1 MYTPSNGLSRAG
13 GAAQQMMV
21 TETAS
26 GPALN
31 RYAANPHSTM
41 AEAQPPKGVDGLVGP
56 QQTKRESRNEGRTGG
71 IGMPALPA
79 SVAVMIYGLIS
90 VWLVLLVGWVLF
102 LVISARRACRAAAQA
117 TPPQLT

>member
-1 MYTPSNGLSRAG
+1 
-13 GAAQQMMV
+13 MMV
-21 TETAS
+21 TETAY

-41 AEAQPPKGVDGLVGP
+41 AEAQPPKGADGLAGP

-79 SVAVMIYGLIS
+79 AVAMYRIPRSGSGQGQDPGEGDTLGDLKI
-90 VWLVLLVGWVLF
+90 
-102 LVISARRACRAAAQA
+102 RQ
-117 TPPQLT
+117 

>member
-1 MYTPSNGLSRAG
+1 
-13 GAAQQMMV
+13 MMV
-21 TETAS
+21 TETAY

-41 AEAQPPKGVDGLVGP
+41 AEAQPPKGVDGLAGP

-79 SVAVMIYGLIS
+79 AVAVMIYRLIS
-90 VWLVLLVGWVLF
+90 VWLALLVGWVLF
-102 LVISARRACRAAAQA
+102 LVISAGEHVEPPRKPP
-117 TPPQLT
+117 PPQLT